1 MSDLKRLDNEVEEK
15 YIWRVGQLIES
26 GKYDGWKEI
35 TPIINEQWREDETKY
50 RDESAY
56 RKKYQAGKLMYD
68 NVFSKMIG
76 DEYSKEILKN
86 KIELQKE
93 RVKLSTEKLEIN
105 RWIRES
111 AREEMFWEQL
121 IAEVRS
127 SETNAIPIKKIDIIH
142 NKRAGILDFA
152 DQHFG
157 KDYKIYGL
165 RDEIINEYSPEIFYD
180 RMEHLYNETLD
191 IIKKEGFTSID
202 IFSLG
207 DTLDGFIRNSQLWT
221 LRYGVTKSSIIY
233 GKYIAEW
240 LKKLSKEVVIRYHQT
255 AGNHTELRLLD
266 GKKGEHANE
275 NIEEVVLT
283 IIETKNE
290 DNPNFSIVE
299 NKTGLIFAEI
309 AGYNHLGIHGEV
321 KDLSQAIKDF
331 SDIYDIKIDF
341 IHAGHKHHSTFVNCG
356 YRKGAIGVGSVVG
369 SDDFSMKIKK
379 HADASASFIIFEEG
393 KGKVLDYTIVL
404 N

>member
-1 MSDLKRLDNEVEEK
+1 MLKRKDGENERQ
-15 YIWRVGQLIES
+15 YLWRVGQYIDS
-26 GKYDGWKEI
+26 GKFQNWKEI
-35 TPIINEQWREDETKY
+35 TPIINKEWRDDESDYKE
-50 RDESAY
+50 ESAY
-56 RKKYQAGKLMYD
+56 RKAYQYSKAFYED
-68 NVFSKMIG
+68 VFSHMIS
-76 DEYSKEILKN
+76 DEYANEILKN
-86 KIELQKE
+86 KFELEKE
-93 RVKLSTEKLEIN
+93 RVKLSTDKLEIN

-111 AREEMFWEQL
+111 AREEMFWENL
-121 IAEVRS
+121 IKEVRS
-127 SETNAIPIKKIDIIH
+127 NNTNPVPIQQINIIH

-157 KDYKIYGL
+157 KKYKIYGL
-165 RDEIINEYSPEIFYD
+165 RNEVINEYSPEIFYD
-180 RMEHLYNETLD
+180 RMERLFNETLE
-191 IIKKEGFTSID
+191 IIKKEQLNSID

-240 LKKLSKEVVIRYHQT
+240 LKKLSEFVVIRYHQT
-255 AGNHTELRLLD
+255 SGNHTELRLLD

-283 IIETKNE
+283 IIEIKNE
-290 DNPNFSIVE
+290 NNPNFSIIK
-299 NKTGLIFAEI
+299 NKTGYIFANI
-309 AGYNHLGIHGEV
+309 AGYTHLGIHGEV
-321 KDLSQAIKDF
+321 KDLSQALKDF
-331 SDIYDIKIDF
+331 SDIYDVKIDY
-341 IHAGHKHHSTFVNCG
+341 IHAGHKHHGAFVNCG
-356 YRKGAIGVGSVVG
+356 YRKGAIMVGSIVG

-379 HADASASFIIFEEG
+379 QADATASFLIFEEG